1 MTLLAVQTDQFEA
14 LLAKH
19 ADDVK
24 RYRLHEESRVV
35 MEVC

>member
-1 MTLLAVQTDQFEA
+1 MNLLVVQTDQFEA

-19 ADDVK
+19 TDDVK

-35 MEVC
+35 MEV